1 MEEVNT
7 EGQHVLTGGQ
17 EEEMELTEE
26 DFNMVDAGAQQ
37 HASGATRRAARAQGG
52 RQHEPDA
59 HDGQTELAQPDP
71 QHERQGDGGSGDRGA
86 TALIDEVITLQ
97 NEATFGVFNTL
108 FLGDVKEL
116 AQAQQLTRLE
126 QHKDTLTLCN
136 LFFQARGEG

>member
-37 HASGATRRAARAQGG
+37 HASGATRRAARAHGG
-52 RQHEPDA
+52 QHEPDA

-71 QHERQGDGGSGDRGA
+71 QHERQGDGGSGNRGA